1 MEKLRPVI
9 LKKFKNNNI
18 DIFQIS
24 EEERNKYINEFENQ
38 IKLKYSERMNKY
50 NKLYYAKNKETINQ
64 KNKEKYKEYYKEHKE
79 QVISRI
85 KRRQLLNKKLDENF
99 SIENNSI

>member
-50 NKLYYAKNKETINQ
+50 NKLYYAKNKEIINQ